1 VTAQTQLMQN
11 WILTAL
17 GTEGV
22 ATNLSPQEKSK
33 FLSLLCT
40 KIVKDKRKFKSLLN
54 DFSQVCN
61 HQLAS
66 DVFLSY
72 EL

>member
-1 VTAQTQLMQN
+1 MQSWITA
-11 WILTAL
+11 AL
-17 GTEGV
+17 GMEGV
-22 ATNLSPQEKSK
+22 ASDLSPEEKSK
-33 FLSLLCT
+33 FISLLCT
-40 KIVKDKRKFKSLLN
+40 KTIKDKRKFKSLLN
-54 DFSQVCN
+54 DFCQVCN